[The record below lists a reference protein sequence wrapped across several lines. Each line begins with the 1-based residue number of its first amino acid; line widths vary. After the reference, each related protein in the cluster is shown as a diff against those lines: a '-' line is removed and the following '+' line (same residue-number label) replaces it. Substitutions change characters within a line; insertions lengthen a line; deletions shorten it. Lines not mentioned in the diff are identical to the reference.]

1 LHSFGKY
8 GVTEFD
14 DFLNGNEAIII
25 LYGEKEL
32 LEIPA
37 GKLAS

>member
-1 LHSFGKY
+1 MHSIGKY

-14 DFLNGNEAIII
+14 DFLNGNEASIIS
-25 LYGEKEL
+25 YGEKKL

-37 GKLAS
+37 GKLTS